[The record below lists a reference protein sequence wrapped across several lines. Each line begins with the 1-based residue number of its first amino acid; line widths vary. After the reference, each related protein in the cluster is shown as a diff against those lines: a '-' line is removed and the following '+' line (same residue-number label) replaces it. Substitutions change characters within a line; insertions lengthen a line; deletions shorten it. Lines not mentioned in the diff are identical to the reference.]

1 LRREVTI
8 RSHRVLDIAAIL
20 AVVAVVVG
28 DVTVPDSTASGALA
42 LIAGALILLRLSG
55 WGGLR
60 TLDIPLLWVL
70 HLGALWLVIGFGL
83 KGLWLLYGFG
93 WAVNWMHAFTAGVFG
108 TMILGVMTRVALGH
122 TGRPLQIA
130 RSVIVS
136 YALMTVAAMIR
147 VFGPS
152 LLPGWYM
159 QILAISVIAW
169 AAAFLLFLIVYAP
182 ILSRPRLDGREG

>member
-1 LRREVTI
+1 M
-8 RSHRVLDIAAIL
+8 LDIAAIL

-42 LIAGALILLRLSG
+42 LIASALILLRLSG

-93 WAVNWMHAFTAGVFG
+93 WAVNWMHAFTTGAFG

-122 TGRPLQIA
+122 TGRPLQIGC
-130 RSVIVS
+130 SVIVS

-147 VFGPS
+147 VFGAS